1 MISRNLISRLFIFV
15 EDATKWLAVTQFETT
30 GARKSFP
37 CFDEPEKK
45 AQFKVS
51 LGHSEDMVA
60 RSNMDL
66 IANETIPETG
76 MIMDTFDTSVKMP
89 TYLVAFLVADF
100 GFTENKEDSTYTIW
114 HQKSKD
120 GQADYAAEIG
130 KKYCKQILTLYK
142 T

>member
-76 MIMDTFDTSVKMP
+76 MIMDTFNTSVKMP

-100 GFTENKEDSTYTIW
+100 GFTENEEDSTYTIW

-130 KKYCKQILTLYK
+130 KEYCKRILPL
-142 T
+142 

>member
-1 MISRNLISRLFIFV
+1 M
-15 EDATKWLAVTQFETT
+15 AVTQFETT

-45 AQFKVS
+45 AHFKVS

-76 MIMDTFDTSVKMP
+76 MILDTFQNSVKMS

-100 GFTENKEDSTYTIW
+100 GSTENKEDSTYTIW

-130 KKYCKQILTLYK
+130 KKHTKQDSIN
-142 T
+142 